1 MTDNNLSKLKRRRTT
16 QRSNATRFAHQINV
30 SDHSTPIDELQY
42 LSERLDETLANLL
55 TLDNAIQDLLD
66 DEEYANDVPICEEY
80 IDSSK
85 RAIRKAKNLTNPT
98 NSENTITNS
107 TTTHNLTPP
116 HSTVKLPT
124 IKLQSFTG
132 EIESWPS
139 FWEQFE
145 SSVDKNPSLCAV
157 NKHVLL
163 RGYLEGE
170 PKRLVDGIAVTGETY
185 EQTKEILKSRY
196 GDNHR
201 IIQSHLDY
209 RDNL

>member
-66 DEEYANDVPICEEY
+66 DEEYANDMPICEEY

-98 NSENTITNS
+98 
-107 TTTHNLTPP
+107 HP
-116 HSTVKLPT
+116 
-124 IKLQSFTG
+124 
-132 EIESWPS
+132 
-139 FWEQFE
+139 
-145 SSVDKNPSLCAV
+145 
-157 NKHVLL
+157 
-163 RGYLEGE
+163 
-170 PKRLVDGIAVTGETY
+170 
-185 EQTKEILKSRY
+185 
-196 GDNHR
+196 
-201 IIQSHLDY
+201 
-209 RDNL
+209 